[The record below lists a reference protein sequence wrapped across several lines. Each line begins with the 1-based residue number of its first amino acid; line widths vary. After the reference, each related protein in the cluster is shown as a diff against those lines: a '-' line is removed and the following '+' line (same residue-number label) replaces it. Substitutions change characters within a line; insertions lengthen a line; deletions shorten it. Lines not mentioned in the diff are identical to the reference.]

1 MPIPDYQTI
10 MLPLLRFLEDGKVR
24 TLAESIEH
32 LAKHFSLTED
42 EKKERVFSGQQTLF
56 YNRTTWSRMYLKKAG
71 LIEDPM
77 RGLMK
82 ITPKG
87 IDVLNKNPKKI
98 DTKFLEQFPQFVEF
112 RNIKKDDNEVEEKE
126 TYTKETPQELLE
138 IGYKKIKQELSQELL
153 KTVKTASPEFFEK
166 LVVDLLLKIGYGGSL
181 KDAGKAIGKSG
192 DEGID
197 GIIKE
202 DKLGLD
208 TIYIQAKRWDG
219 TVGRPEIHKF
229 VGALTGQGA
238 TKGIFITTSNFSKD
252 ALDYAN
258 HNKNPKI
265 VLIDGEH
272 LAQLMIDNNIGV
284 SRVVSYDI
292 KKVDSDY
299 FVEE

>member
-10 MLPLLRFLEDGKVR
+10 MLPLLRFLGDGKER
-24 TLAESIEH
+24 SLGEAMEH
-32 LAKHFSLTED
+32 LVKHFNLTEE
-42 EKKERVFSGQQTLF
+42 EKSESVPSGQQTII

-71 LIEDPM
+71 LVEDP
-77 RGLMK
+77 RKGLMK
-82 ITPKG
+82 ISQKG
-87 IDVLNKNPKKI
+87 LEVLKKNPERIDV
-98 DTKFLEQFPQFVEF
+98 KFLEQFPEFLEF
-112 RNIKKDDNEVEEKE
+112 RNIKRDNKQVEEKE
-126 TYTKETPQELLE
+126 EYIKETPQELLE
-138 IGYKKIKQELSQELL
+138 IGYKKIRQELSQELL
-153 KTVKTASPEFFEK
+153 KTVKTSSPEFFEK
-166 LVVDLLLKIGYGGSL
+166 LVVDLLLKMGYGGSL
-181 KDAGKAIGKSG
+181 KDAGKAIGKTG

-238 TKGIFITTSNFSKD
+238 AKGIFITTSNFSKE

-265 VLIDGEH
+265 VLMDGEQ
-272 LAQLMIDNNIGV
+272 LAQLMIDNGIGV
-284 SRVVSYDI
+284 SKVVSYEI

-299 FVEE
+299 FIEG

>member
-24 TLAESIEH
+24 TLAESIGH

-126 TYTKETPQELLE
+126 TVTEDAVEE
-138 IGYKKIKQELSQELL
+138 
-153 KTVKTASPEFFEK
+153 
-166 LVVDLLLKIGYGGSL
+166 VVDE
-181 KDAGKAIGKSG
+181 
-192 DEGID
+192 DEE
-197 GIIKE
+197 E
-202 DKLGLD
+202 D
-208 TIYIQAKRWDG
+208 
-219 TVGRPEIHKF
+219 P
-229 VGALTGQGA
+229 
-238 TKGIFITTSNFSKD
+238 
-252 ALDYAN
+252 
-258 HNKNPKI
+258 
-265 VLIDGEH
+265 
-272 LAQLMIDNNIGV
+272 LMA
-284 SRVVSYDI
+284 
-292 KKVDSDY
+292 
-299 FVEE
+299 EEEEKQWE